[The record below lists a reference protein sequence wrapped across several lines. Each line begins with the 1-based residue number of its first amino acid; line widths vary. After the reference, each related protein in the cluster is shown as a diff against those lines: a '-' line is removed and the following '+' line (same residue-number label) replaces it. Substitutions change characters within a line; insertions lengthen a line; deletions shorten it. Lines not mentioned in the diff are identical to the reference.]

1 VETLHRTYRDRAD
14 TVFVYVAEAHPV
26 DEWQMEANEE
36 EGVLLRQHTS
46 LEERQEAA
54 RLTAG
59 RLGLTMP
66 VLVDTMDDAAS
77 VAFAAWPERIYV
89 ADPEGR
95 IAYAGEPGPWGFEPE
110 AAAAALDT
118 LLDT

>member
-1 VETLHRTYRDRAD
+1 METLYRTYRDRAD
-14 TVFVYVAEAHPV
+14 TVFIYVAEAHPV

-36 EGVLLRQHTS
+36 EGVLLRQHTM
-46 LEERQEAA
+46 LAERQEAA
-54 RLTAG
+54 RLAAA

-66 VLVDTMDDAAS
+66 VLVDTMDDAVS

-89 ADPEGR
+89 ADATGR

-110 AAAAALDT
+110 AAAGALDA
-118 LLDT
+118 LLQS